1 MKKVWLLGF
10 GFFSISITW
19 SLYNAFVPFFLEKYV
34 ESVALISFM
43 MTIDN
48 YFALF
53 LQPWV
58 GNRSDRTVTRF
69 GRRMPYLLAGM
80 PLAAVLTML
89 LPFHSGLFTLLL
101 FMMMMN
107 LAMSLYRSPTV
118 ALMPDITP
126 DARRT
131 KANGLINFMGG
142 VGSILAFGAGS
153 FLYETSPVLPFLV
166 AGLITLLCLFIVSRS
181 IKESRDGINAG
192 LATTYA
198 PGAPGKENGTANG
211 TANGIANGTANGT
224 ANGPADGAL
233 TEAVTGIN
241 GKPPRI
247 SLLRQLDRTTI
258 WLLTAI
264 FFWFVA
270 YQGVETLFTLYGKN
284 HLGLSEQA
292 ASFSLTFFSLAFVIF
307 AIPSGWLGGR
317 FGKKKVITIG
327 VIGLTAVFILVS
339 LTESLLAL
347 RGLLLVGGM
356 FWACININSYPYI
369 VATGTEESIGTR
381 TGMYYLVSS
390 LAAISSPP
398 LLGLLIDLTDYAIL
412 FYAAAGSMALAL
424 LSLFLM
430 KGPSKDAGTPAYSRE
445 S

>member
-34 ESVALISFM
+34 HSVALISFM

-58 GNRSDRTVTRF
+58 GNRSDRTISRF
-69 GRRMPYLLAGM
+69 GRRMPYLMIGM
-80 PLAAVLTML
+80 PFAAVLTML
-89 LPFHSGLFTLLL
+89 IPFHTGLFTLLL
-101 FMMMMN
+101 FMMLMN

-126 DARRT
+126 EEQRT

-153 FLYETSPVLPFLV
+153 ILYKSSPALPFIV
-166 AGLITLLCLFIVSRS
+166 AGSITLICLFIVSRF
-181 IKESRDGINAG
+181 IKENKDRIQPHPN
-192 LATTYA
+192 
-198 PGAPGKENGTANG
+198 
-211 TANGIANGTANGT
+211 
-224 ANGPADGAL
+224 
-233 TEAVTGIN
+233 EAVDSASNHT
-241 GKPPRI
+241 KPRI
-247 SLLRQLDRTTI
+247 SFRGQLDRTTVF
-258 WLLTAI
+258 LLAAI

-270 YQGVETLFTLYGKN
+270 YQGVETLFTLYGKH

-292 ASFSLTFFSLAFVIF
+292 ASFSLTFFSLAFVLF

-317 FGKKKVITIG
+317 IGKKKMIILG
-327 VIGLTAVFILVS
+327 VCGLMTVFALVGWA
-339 LTESLLAL
+339 ENLLVL
-347 RGLLLVGGM
+347 RALLLLGGM
-356 FWACININSYPYI
+356 FWACININSYPFV

-381 TGMYYLVSS
+381 TGLYYLVSS

-398 LLGLLIDLTDYAIL
+398 LLGLMIDLFDYSIL
-412 FYAAAGSMALAL
+412 FYAATISMAIAL
-424 LSLFLM
+424 LCLFLM
-430 KGPSKDAGTPAYSRE
+430 KGRKGIPRNLHSPGA
-445 S
+445 

>member
-34 ESVALISFM
+34 HSVALISFM

-58 GNRSDRTVTRF
+58 GNRSDRTATRF
-69 GRRMPYLLAGM
+69 GRRMPYLLVGM

-126 DARRT
+126 DAQRT

-153 FLYETSPVLPFLV
+153 FLYETSPALPFLV

-181 IKESRDGINAG
+181 IKESRDGVNRIADPAAKAAG
-192 LATTYA
+192 QDAA
-198 PGAPGKENGTANG
+198 DHSGPGTA
-211 TANGIANGTANGT
+211 
-224 ANGPADGAL
+224 
-233 TEAVTGIN
+233 TGVS

-247 SLLRQLDRTTI
+247 SLLRQLDRTTV
-258 WLLTAI
+258 WLLAAI

-317 FGKKKVITIG
+317 YGKRKVITIG
-327 VIGLTAVFILVS
+327 VIGLMTVFLLVS
-339 LTESLLAL
+339 LTENLLAL
-347 RGLLLVGGM
+347 RGLLLLGGM
-356 FWACININSYPYI
+356 FWACININSYPFV

-398 LLGLLIDLTDYAIL
+398 LLGLLIDLTDYSIL
-412 FYAAAGSMALAL
+412 FYAAAVSMALAL
-424 LSLFLM
+424 CSLFLM
-430 KGPSKDAGTPAYSRE
+430 KGSGTKAGTAAYSRKA
-445 S
+445 